1 VQLKSAR
8 QIARLAIVLAGLML
22 APFSLAQKGPQHSDN
37 KPKDQHPNAQQRSSQ
52 QPQAFPGYRQP
63 GIHGGDWLRQHQ
75 GMSPQEQQRALH
87 NDPNFQ
93 RLPPERQQRLE
104 QRLQNF
110 DKLPPQ
116 QRERVLNR
124 METFEHLPP
133 PEQQRIRS
141 MYSQMRELPDDRRQE
156 VRQAA
161 RRLRNMPPEAR
172 ERALNSPEFRNRFS
186 DQEQGLVRGLSNLN
200 GPSEEAG
207 PPAR

>member
-1 VQLKSAR
+1 LLLPSC
-8 QIARLAIVLAGLML
+8 
-22 APFSLAQKGPQHSDN
+22 LAQRGPQHNES
-37 KPKDQHPNAQQRSSQ
+37 KPKDPHANSQPRAENRGQQSQ
-52 QPQAFPGYRQP
+52 GRGGYRQP

-75 GMSPQEQQRALH
+75 NLPPAEQQRALQ

-93 RLPPERQQRLE
+93 KLPPERQQRLE
-104 QRLQNF
+104 QRLQRFNS
-110 DKLPPQ
+110 LPPQ

-133 PEQQRIRS
+133 GEQQRIRG

-161 RRLRNMPPEAR
+161 RRLRNMPPDAR
-172 ERALNSPEFRNRFS
+172 ERVLNSPEFRNRFS

-200 GPSEEAG
+200 GPEEPG
-207 PPAR
+207 PAQPH